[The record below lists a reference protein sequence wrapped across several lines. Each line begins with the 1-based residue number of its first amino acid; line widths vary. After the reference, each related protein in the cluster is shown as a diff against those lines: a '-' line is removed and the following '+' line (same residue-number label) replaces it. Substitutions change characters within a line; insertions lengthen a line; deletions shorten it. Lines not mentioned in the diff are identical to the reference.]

1 MVQGWQAGSFKSNLT
16 LEDLDNDLKR
26 PEEDLESDL
35 KRHEKDLKG
44 PGNDLKRPE
53 NDLIRHEEDLEGP
66 HRKANLR
73 TQVLRVS
80 LGGRA
85 VFPQPGLRIDRTA
98 SNGWQNDQNDIN
110 FLNFWTRRLNHVH
123 QLFNFIN
130 ISTRTCL
137 VLSPITLA
145 ATGRYRCEVLG
156 DRSYC

>member
-98 SNGWQNDQNDIN
+98 SNGWQK
-110 FLNFWTRRLNHVH
+110 NHRI
-123 QLFNFIN
+123 FNFCHL
-130 ISTRTCL
+130 TKR
-137 VLSPITLA
+137 
-145 ATGRYRCEVLG
+145 
-156 DRSYC
+156 